1 MTDPNPLGA
10 LAPTPRDRAA
20 AWRLVLA
27 MLNRDADSVLRIAHE
42 AQTAA
47 DVDRFVPRSA
57 TTSSGSCNGRAKT
70 RSNTRRTPSRLNL
83 TRRPAWTSSKSC
95 YPSNG

>member
-47 DVDRFVPRSA
+47 DVDRFVLA
-57 TTSSGSCNGRAKT
+57 LGDNFQWFLQRACKDPIKYAQDAVAFELDT
-70 RSNTRRTPSRLNL
+70 QAGLD
-83 TRRPAWTSSKSC
+83 KQ
-95 YPSNG
+95 

>member
-1 MTDPNPLGA
+1 MTTPDPLAPLT
-10 LAPTPRDRAA
+10 PTPRDRAA

-47 DVDRFVPRSA
+47 DVDRFVLA
-57 TTSSGSCNGRAKT
+57 LGDNFQWFLQRACKDPISYAEKAIAFELDEQAKQDT
-70 RSNTRRTPSRLNL
+70 E
-83 TRRPAWTSSKSC
+83 
-95 YPSNG
+95 